1 MCLNFTLELVLEFD
15 MLIDNHNREI
25 NYVRLAVTDRC
36 NLRCNYCMP
45 AEGINFAKKD
55 TLFSIDELSRLS
67 KILVS
72 QGVDKIRITGGE
84 PFVRKDLM
92 VLFRSLSEMDGLKDI
107 SVTTNATLIGPYIDE
122 LKELGIKNINVSM
135 DAINR
140 ETFERITRRNQYD
153 TVYNN
158 MIRLITEG
166 FNVRINFIALQ
177 GQNTDDILPMLEL
190 TKHYEVSVRFLE
202 EMPFNGGS
210 KTFDSI
216 VWDYKR
222 ILEYIKN
229 AYPDYRM
236 LESPKTSTS
245 INYQIPGFKGTFG
258 VIPSFSRTF
267 CGTCNRLR
275 ISATGDVI
283 TCLYAKASMNIRD
296 ILRSENSEEKVKE
309 QILKAVGSR
318 AKTGF
323 EAQQKYDGVFDNSM
337 TSIGG

>member
-1 MCLNFTLELVLEFD
+1 
-15 MLIDNHNREI
+15 MLIDNHNRKI
-25 NYVRLAVTDRC
+25 NYLRLAVTDRC

-45 AEGINFAKKD
+45 AEGIDFVQNN
-55 TLFSIDELSRLS
+55 TLFTIDELSRLS
-67 KILVS
+67 EILVS
-72 QGVDKIRITGGE
+72 QGIDKIRITGGE

-92 VLFRSLSEMDGLKDI
+92 VLLRRLSRMEGLQDI
-107 SVTTNATLIGPYIDE
+107 SITTNATIIGKYIDE
-122 LKELGIKNINVSM
+122 LKELGILNVNVSM

-140 ETFERITRRNQYD
+140 KTFEKITRRDKYD
-153 TVYNN
+153 TVHNN
-158 MIRLITEG
+158 IIRLITEG
-166 FNVRINFIALQ
+166 FNVRINFIALE
-177 GQNTDDILPMLEL
+177 GQNTEDILPMLEL
-190 TKHYEVSVRFLE
+190 TKHYDVSVRFLE

-210 KTFDSI
+210 KNFDSI

-222 ILEYIKN
+222 ILEYIKEGH
-229 AYPDYRM
+229 PDYYK

-245 INYQIPGFKGTFG
+245 INYRIPGFKGSFG

-267 CGTCNRLR
+267 CGSCNRLR

-283 TCLYAKASMNIRD
+283 TCLYAKPSMNIRD

-309 QILKAVGSR
+309 QILKAIGSR

-323 EAQQKYDGVFDNSM
+323 EAQEKYKGVFDNSM